1 MNSANLDL
9 NLLAVFDAVWRERSV
24 SRAAAALGLP
34 QPTAS
39 NALARLRRALG
50 DPLFVRRGGGVVPT
64 ARAER
69 LAASVGPGLAAIARS
84 LAGGGTEGF
93 DPLRSDRRFTL
104 IMTDIAE
111 AVILPPLLE
120 ACRAAAPNLGFRTLQ
135 LGARETRQALESGA
149 VDLAVGYMPDL
160 AAGIRQQRLFE
171 TAYACIVS
179 ARRKAHGGGMT
190 RAAFLAARHA
200 VAEAAGTGH
209 HVVERALA
217 RAGLA
222 PRIFVRVPNFLALP
236 MIVAATD
243 MVATVPRLLGH
254 ILSRSAALRVL
265 DHPLDLP
272 RLDIRQFWDERF
284 DADPGN
290 RWLRATLRGVFA
302 RIDWGD

>member
-1 MNSANLDL
+1 MNTGSLDL

-50 DPLFVRRGGGVVPT
+50 DPLFVRRAGGVAPT

-69 LAASVGPGLAAIARS
+69 LAAAVGPGLAAIAGGV
-84 LAGGGTEGF
+84 AGGGEGF
-93 DPLRSDRRFTL
+93 DPQRADRLFTL

-111 AVILPPLLE
+111 AVILPPLLD
-120 ACRAAAPNLGFRTLQ
+120 ACRAAAPRLRFRTLQ
-135 LGARETRQALESGA
+135 LGTRETRHALDSGA
-149 VDLAVGYMPDL
+149 VDLAIGFLPDL

-179 ARRKAHGGGMT
+179 ARRKAPAGGMT
-190 RAAFLAARHA
+190 REAFLAARHA

-222 PRIFVRVPNFLALP
+222 PRIFVRVPHFLALP

-243 MVATVPRLLGH
+243 MVATVPRPLGH
-254 ILSRSAALRVL
+254 IMRRSASIRVL
-265 DHPLDLP
+265 AHPLALP
-272 RLDIRQFWDERF
+272 RLVIRQFWDERF

-302 RIDWGD
+302 RIDWGN